1 MSDLRAVLE
10 AQAAV
15 LERTGRDAMAQAAT
29 LRALAA
35 RVSEPAA
42 APDRP
47 AYDPQLP
54 FGARLLRVREVC
66 SLLAIKPTTL
76 RKWCREGIVPKPQ
89 LMGGSTRNPRWLST
103 EIEALQQRRAA
114 AA

>member
-1 MSDLRAVLE
+1 MADLRAVLE

-35 RVSEPAA
+35 RVSEPAP
-42 APDRP
+42 APARIEPAPAGPRP
-47 AYDPQLP
+47 
-54 FGARLLRVREVC
+54 RLLRVSEVC
-66 SLLAIKPTTL
+66 EALNIKPTTL
-76 RKWCREGIVPKPQ
+76 RKWCREGIVPRPH
-89 LMGGSTRNPRWLST
+89 LLGGSTRNPRWPST
-103 EIEALQQRRAA
+103 EIEALQRRRAA

>member
-1 MSDLRAVLE
+1 MDLRAVLE

-35 RVSEPAA
+35 RVSEPAPGPA
-42 APDRP
+42 RIEPAPAPRP
-47 AYDPQLP
+47 
-54 FGARLLRVREVC
+54 RLLRVREVC
-66 SLLAIKPTTL
+66 EALGIRPTTL
-76 RKWCREGIVPKPQ
+76 RKWCRDGIVPRPQ
-89 LMGGSTRNPRWLST
+89 LLGGSTRNPRWLSA
-103 EIEALQQRRAA
+103 EIEALQRRRAA